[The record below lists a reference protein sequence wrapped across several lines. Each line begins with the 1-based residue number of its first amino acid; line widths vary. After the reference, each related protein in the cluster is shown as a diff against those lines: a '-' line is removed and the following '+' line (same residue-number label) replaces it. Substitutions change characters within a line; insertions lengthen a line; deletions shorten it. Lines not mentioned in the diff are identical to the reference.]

1 MALRFYSFSSS
12 SSGNCY
18 LVKSE
23 NTALLVD
30 AGISGKKII
39 ESLCETETPLEDIK
53 GVLITHEHVDH
64 VKSVRVL
71 SKKLCQADI
80 YANLETWSKMP
91 ADISEEKIKIFKTED
106 SFEIGD
112 IKIKPFRI
120 SHDASEPVGFT
131 FICEEKQLSIVTDT
145 GYITEEIYKEVKG
158 ADLLVLESNHDES
171 MLKMGKYPWNVK
183 QRILG
188 PQGHLSNE
196 SAGECISSI
205 MTERKASE
213 EECRPLQVLL
223 AHLSSENNF
232 PQLAYHTV
240 KNVLEASEHYLGE
253 MLSIEILM
261 KNQVSKLYEI

>member
-30 AGISGKKII
+30 VGISGKKII
-39 ESLCETETPLEDIK
+39 ESLDETETPLEDIK

-71 SKKLCQADI
+71 SKKLCQAGI

-91 ADISEEKIKIFKTED
+91 EDIAEEKIKIFKTEE

-112 IKIKPFRI
+112 IKVKPFRI
-120 SHDASEPVGFT
+120 SHDALEPVGFT
-131 FICEEKQLSIVTDT
+131 FICESKQLSIVTDT
-145 GYITEEIYKEVKG
+145 GYITEEIYDEIKD
-158 ADLLVLESNHDES
+158 ADLLILESNHDES
-171 MLKMGKYPWNVK
+171 MLKMGKYPWNIK

-188 PQGHLSNE
+188 PEGHLSNE
-196 SAGECISSI
+196 SAGECISNI
-205 MTERKASE
+205 MTERKE
-213 EECRPLQVLL
+213 KENVKPLHVLL

-253 MLSIEILM
+253 ILKIEILL
-261 KNQVSKLYEI
+261 KNQISDMYEI